1 MFEAQN
7 EREIVRWWRL
17 MHPNGCYKY
26 LAASIT
32 FQFSPK
38 TQQAPIEEHVH
49 RLFVFAMMWS
59 FGALL
64 ELNDRA
70 KLEKHFFSDYPHLDL
85 PPSNHLPTDS
95 IYDYR
100 VDENGTGSS
109 LLYTCFLIHRFTCAC
124 SMESN

>member
-1 MFEAQN
+1 
-7 EREIVRWWRL
+7 
-17 MHPNGCYKY
+17 MHPDGCCKY
-26 LAASIT
+26 LAASIM
-32 FQFSPK
+32 FHFSPK

-64 ELNDRA
+64 ELSDRA
-70 KLEKHFFSDYPHLDL
+70 KLEKHLFSDYPHLDL

-100 VDENGTGSS
+100 VDENG
-109 LLYTCFLIHRFTCAC
+109 
-124 SMESN
+124 M